1 MAVPSTML
9 PLGTTAPAFSLPDP
23 AGAVHSRDDL
33 AGEKGLLVVFACN
46 HCPYVQHLARELGL
60 LGQRWASRGLGIV
73 AINSNDAH
81 AYPDD
86 APPLMDEFA
95 RVHGWDFPYLVD
107 DSQQVAAAYS
117 AVCTPDFFLFDAEQ
131 RLVYRGQFDGSRP
144 RSDTPVTGES
154 LAAAVAALISGEPVP
169 SDQLPSMGC
178 SIKWRDGNEPR

>member
-9 PLGTTAPAFSLPDP
+9 PLGTHAPDFSLPDP
-23 AGAVHSRDDL
+23 TGAMHSRDEL

-60 LGQRWASRGLGIV
+60 LGQRWTSRGLGVV
-73 AINSNDAH
+73 AINSNDAD

-86 APPLMDEFA
+86 APPLMVDFA

-107 DSQQVAAAYS
+107 KNQEVAAAY
-117 AVCTPDFFLFDAEQ
+117 AAACTPDFFLFDAEQ

-144 RSDTPVTGES
+144 SSATPVTGES
-154 LAAAVAALISGEPVP
+154 LAAAVAALISGAQVP

-178 SIKWRDGNEPR
+178 SIKWTPGYEPL